1 MKIKPISEKAKSASK
16 VSSRSHLGERVPRLR
31 FPGFEGEWEVVR
43 IGELYSERSQ
53 RCTKPMELL
62 SVTISEGVVPRADI
76 EGKDNSSEDKSNYKV
91 VHVGDMVY
99 NTMRMW
105 QGASGLSAYNG
116 IVSPAYT
123 ILKDAAKFDHEFMA
137 SLFKTEWLINEFR
150 KNSQGLTSDTW
161 NLKYPQ
167 IAAIKVRLPSAQEQH
182 HIATFLSLIDS
193 RITAQRK
200 IVELLKKHKRGLV
213 QDLFTGELSKL
224 PRRRFG
230 GFKDAW
236 ISRSFDE
243 VFSFLKNNTLPRSEM
258 TTVGGIIRNVHYGDV
273 LIKYGDVLDC
283 NRNQIPFLVSDKQS
297 DDCRLLQDG
306 DVVIADTAEDEAV
319 GKAVELVGVAN
330 KLIESGLHTIACRP
344 KIPFASRFLGYYLNS
359 TAYRRQLLPLMQGIK
374 VLSLSKSQLGK
385 TQLHF
390 PSNINEQKRIA
401 ELLAGI
407 DALIVVAELHL
418 DKMQSLKTGLLQ
430 QLFV

>member
-1 MKIKPISEKAKSASK
+1 MA
-16 VSSRSHLGERVPRLR
+16 
-31 FPGFEGEWEVVR
+31 R

-53 RCTKPMELL
+53 RCTTPMELL

-167 IAAIKVRLPSAQEQH
+167 IAAIKVRLPSVQEQH

-213 QDLFTGELSKL
+213 QDLFTSELSKL
-224 PRRRFG
+224 PRLRFA

-236 ISRSFDE
+236 TIRSFDE

-258 TTVGGIIRNVHYGDV
+258 TTAGGMIRNVHYGDV
-273 LIKYGDVLDC
+273 LIKYGDALDC
-283 NRNQIPFLVSDKQS
+283 NRDQIPFLVSDKQS
-297 DDCRLLQDG
+297 DDYRLLEDG

-319 GKAVELVGVAN
+319 GKTVELVGVAN

-344 KIPFASRFLGYYLNS
+344 TISFAPRFLGYYLNS

-385 TQLHF
+385 TQLLF
-390 PSNINEQKRIA
+390 PPDISEQKRIA

-407 DALIVVAELHL
+407 DAHIAVAQSHL
-418 DKMQSLKTGLLQ
+418 DKMQSLKMGFLQ

>member
-1 MKIKPISEKAKSASK
+1 M
-16 VSSRSHLGERVPRLR
+16 R
-31 FPGFEGEWEVVR
+31 FLGFEGEWEVAR

-53 RCTKPMELL
+53 RCTTPMELL
-62 SVTISEGVVPRADI
+62 SVTISEGVVPKADI

-167 IAAIKVRLPSAQEQH
+167 IAAIKVRLPSVQEQH

-213 QDLFTGELSKL
+213 QDLFTSELSKL
-224 PRRRFG
+224 PRLRFA

-236 ISRSFDE
+236 TIRSFDE

-258 TTVGGIIRNVHYGDV
+258 TTAGGMIRNVHYGDV

-283 NRNQIPFLVSDKQS
+283 NRDQIPFLVSDKQS
-297 DDCRLLQDG
+297 DDYRLLQDG

-319 GKAVELVGVAN
+319 GKTVELVGVAN

-344 KIPFASRFLGYYLNS
+344 TISFAPRFLGYYLNS
-359 TAYRRQLLPLMQGIK
+359 TAYRRQLLPLMQRIK
-374 VLSLSKSQLGK
+374 VPSLSKSQLGK
-385 TQLHF
+385 TQLLF
-390 PSNINEQKRIA
+390 PPDINEQKRIA
-401 ELLAGI
+401 ELLTGI
-407 DALIVVAELHL
+407 DAHIAMAQSHL
-418 DKMQSLKTGLLQ
+418 DKMQSLKTGFLQ

>member
-1 MKIKPISEKAKSASK
+1 M
-16 VSSRSHLGERVPRLR
+16 PRLR
-31 FPGFEGEWEVVR
+31 FLGFEGEWEVAR

-53 RCTKPMELL
+53 RCTTPMELL

-167 IAAIKVRLPSAQEQH
+167 IAAIKVRLPSVQEQH

-213 QDLFTGELSKL
+213 QDLFTSELSKL
-224 PRRRFG
+224 PRRRFA

-236 ISRSFDE
+236 TSRSFDE

-258 TTVGGIIRNVHYGDV
+258 TTAGGMIRNVHYGDV

-283 NRNQIPFLVSDKQS
+283 NQDQIPFLVSDKKS

-319 GKAVELVGVAN
+319 GKTVELVGVAN

-359 TAYRRQLLPLMQGIK
+359 IAYRRQLLPLMQGIK

-385 TQLHF
+385 TQLLF
-390 PSNINEQKRIA
+390 PPDINEQKRIA

-407 DALIVVAELHL
+407 DAHIAVAQSHL
-418 DKMQSLKTGLLQ
+418 DKMQSLKMGFLQ

>member
-1 MKIKPISEKAKSASK
+1 MKIKPTSEKVKSAPK

-43 IGELYSERSQ
+43 IGELYSERTQ
-53 RCTKPMELL
+53 RCTTPMELL
-62 SVTISEGVVPRADI
+62 SVTISEGVVPRTDI

-193 RITAQRK
+193 RITSQRK
-200 IVELLKKHKRGLV
+200 IVELLKKHKRGVIEQIFGRRLDMGKDAEKWDIV
-213 QDLFTGELSKL
+213 ELRDLFSKVARRNRDGKVKNVITNSAEFGLIPQRDFFDKSIAVDGNTDGYYVIRTGDFVYN
-224 PRRRFG
+224 PRKSTTAPFG
-230 GFKDAW
+230 PFNRYTGTED
-236 ISRSFDE
+236 
-243 VFSFLKNNTLPRSEM
+243 
-258 TTVGGIIRNVHYGDV
+258 GIISPLYT
-273 LIKYGDVLDC
+273 C
-283 NRNQIPFLVSDKQS
+283 LVPK
-297 DDCRLLQDG
+297 
-306 DVVIADTAEDEAV
+306 
-319 GKAVELVGVAN
+319 GKANAEYLAWYFRSTAWHRYVYDNGSQGARHDRVNMTDDLLFGIPVLLPPIAVQERIVNGLNAIDARWYSAN
-330 KLIESGLHTIACRP
+330 K
-344 KIPFASRFLGYYLNS
+344 
-359 TAYRRQLLPLMQGIK
+359 
-374 VLSLSKSQLGK
+374 VLAHLEKM
-385 TQLHF
+385 
-390 PSNINEQKRIA
+390 KR
-401 ELLAGI
+401 
-407 DALIVVAELHL
+407 
-418 DKMQSLKTGLLQ
+418 GLLQ
-430 QLFV
+430 QLFA

>member
-1 MKIKPISEKAKSASK
+1 MKIKPISEKAKSVSK

-31 FPGFEGEWEVVR
+31 FLGFEGEWEVAR

-53 RCTKPMELL
+53 RCTTPMELL

-167 IAAIKVRLPSAQEQH
+167 IAAIKVRLPSVQEQH

-200 IVELLKKHKRGLV
+200 IVEHLKKHKRGLV

-258 TTVGGIIRNVHYGDV
+258 TTAGGMIRNVHYGDV

-283 NRNQIPFLVSDKQS
+283 NRDQIPFLVSDKKS

-319 GKAVELVGVAN
+319 GKTVELVGVAN

-359 TAYRRQLLPLMQGIK
+359 IAYRRQLLPLMQGIK

-385 TQLHF
+385 TQLLF
-390 PSNINEQKRIA
+390 PPDINEQKRIA
-401 ELLAGI
+401 ELLTGI
-407 DALIVVAELHL
+407 DAHIAVAQSHL
-418 DKMQSLKTGLLQ
+418 DKMQSLKMGFLQ

>member
-1 MKIKPISEKAKSASK
+1 MKIKPISEKAKSVSK

-31 FPGFEGEWEVVR
+31 FLGFEGEWEVAR

-53 RCTKPMELL
+53 RCTTPMELL

-167 IAAIKVRLPSAQEQH
+167 IAAIKVRLPSVQEQH

-200 IVELLKKHKRGLV
+200 IVEHLKKHKRGLV
-213 QDLFTGELSKL
+213 QDLFTSELSKL
-224 PRRRFG
+224 PRRRFA

-236 ISRSFDE
+236 TSRSFDE

-258 TTVGGIIRNVHYGDV
+258 TTVGGIDYAEET
-273 LIKYGDVLDC
+273 L
-283 NRNQIPFLVSDKQS
+283 PFLVSDKKS

-319 GKAVELVGVAN
+319 GKTVELVGVAN

-359 TAYRRQLLPLMQGIK
+359 IAYRRQLLPLMQGIK

-385 TQLHF
+385 TQLLF
-390 PSNINEQKRIA
+390 PPDINEQKRIA
-401 ELLAGI
+401 ELLTGI
-407 DALIVVAELHL
+407 DAHIAVAQSHL
-418 DKMQSLKTGLLQ
+418 DKMQSLKMGFLQ

>member
-1 MKIKPISEKAKSASK
+1 MKIKPTSEKAKSASK

-31 FPGFEGEWEVVR
+31 FLGFEGEWEVAR

-53 RCTKPMELL
+53 RCTTPMELL
-62 SVTISEGVVPRADI
+62 SVTISEGVVPRVDI

-167 IAAIKVRLPSAQEQH
+167 IAAIKVRLPSVQEQH

-200 IVELLKKHKRGLV
+200 IVELLKKHKRGLH
-213 QDLFTGELSKL
+213 SAI
-224 PRRRFG
+224 FG
-230 GFKDAW
+230 QKCRVVNADGKPWPAW
-236 ISRSFDE
+236 RQARIGDIFQE
-243 VFSFLKNNTLPRSEM
+243 RSER
-258 TTVGGIIRNVHYGDV
+258 GGTADE
-273 LIKYGDVLDC
+273 
-283 NRNQIPFLVSDKQS
+283 
-297 DDCRLLQDG
+297 LLSVTINNGVKRQ
-306 DVVIADTAEDEAV
+306 ADTDKKDSSSED
-319 GKAVELVGVAN
+319 KSN
-330 KLIESGLHTIACRP
+330 YK
-344 KIPFASRFLGYYLNS
+344 
-359 TAYRRQLLPLMQGIK
+359 K
-374 VLSLSKSQLGK
+374 VLPGDIVYNTMRMWQGASGVS
-385 TQLHF
+385 
-390 PSNINEQKRIA
+390 PW
-401 ELLAGI
+401 AGI
-407 DALIVVAELHL
+407 VSPAYTVIYPRGRQNTTFWAYAFKYWRLIQEFQKFSQGLTSDTWNLKYPQLSDIRVYEPSMDEQEAIVDILSMLDERVSAAEQELN
-418 DKMQSLKTGLLQ
+418 KMRNLKSGLLQ